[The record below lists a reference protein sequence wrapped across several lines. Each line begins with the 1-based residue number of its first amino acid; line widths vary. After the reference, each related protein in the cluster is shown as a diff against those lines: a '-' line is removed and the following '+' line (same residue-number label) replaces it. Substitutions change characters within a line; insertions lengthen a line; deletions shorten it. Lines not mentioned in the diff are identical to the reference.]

1 MNEYIK
7 REDAL
12 QATTYMELEP
22 SSDDNIIKLTLL
34 AAQKVI
40 RRIPPADVV
49 EVVRCK
55 ECKYSEDLGMA
66 GIWCNHPD
74 NRNPLGCRPTD
85 YCNDGERK
93 ESK

>member
-1 MNEYIK
+1 MDEYIK

-12 QATTYMELEP
+12 QATTYLELVP

-40 RRIPPADVV
+40 RKIPTADVV

-55 ECKYSEDLGMA
+55 DCKYCTDTGMS
-66 GIWCNHPD
+66 GLWCDHPD
-74 NRNPLGCRPTD
+74 NRNPIGCRPTD
-85 YCNDGERK
+85 FCNDGERK
-93 ESK
+93 EQE

>member
-1 MNEYIK
+1 M
-7 REDAL
+7 
-12 QATTYMELEP
+12 
-22 SSDDNIIKLTLL
+22 
-34 AAQKVI
+34 QKCGECNHYEVCK
-40 RRIPPADVV
+40 PYVTPDESFPEVEGGCGLFQPTADVV

-85 YCNDGERK
+85 YCNDGE
-93 ESK
+93 SKGLAQDAE